1 MQKLNKYLLY
11 FIEVYIL
18 NFILNSILGN
28 DLYEAD
34 KVTFQEVR
42 VKKQDTLRDV
52 LKLFAVQTG
61 HATERLV
68 NVILFEIDCAIFY
81 KNLQELL
88 SAHKLNKLG
97 KFW

>member
-1 MQKLNKYLLY
+1 MKLFRIINPTFTKEGEKFRFDITL
-11 FIEVYIL
+11 F
-18 NFILNSILGN
+18 FQGN

-61 HATERLV
+61 HATER
-68 NVILFEIDCAIFY
+68 
-81 KNLQELL
+81 
-88 SAHKLNKLG
+88 
-97 KFW
+97 

>member
-1 MQKLNKYLLY
+1 M
-11 FIEVYIL
+11 
-18 NFILNSILGN
+18 NSILGN

-68 NVILFEIDCAIFY
+68 SNCNHIPPRTPRISKLKSQILKTYEK
-81 KNLQELL
+81 KNLLKTKDNISIVSILE
-88 SAHKLNKLG
+88 ANVNKIMFL
-97 KFW
+97 

>member
-1 MQKLNKYLLY
+1 MLELFYVTFSADFRAETNNDKLIEQKLNCALFE
-11 FIEVYIL
+11 FIP

-68 NVILFEIDCAIFY
+68 SNC
-81 KNLQELL
+81 NR
-88 SAHKLNKLG
+88 
-97 KFW
+97 

>member
-1 MQKLNKYLLY
+1 MNICVLFE
-11 FIEVYIL
+11 FIP
-18 NFILNSILGN
+18 NFTLNSILGN

-68 NVILFEIDCAIFY
+68 SNCNHIPPRTPRISRLKSQILKTTF
-81 KNLQELL
+81 L
-88 SAHKLNKLG
+88 S
-97 KFW
+97 